1 MPFFARRHRAVR
13 PLGLL
18 LATLGG
24 GLSLPVQ
31 ALPPAP
37 AKPTRE
43 DDKSAA
49 KAHAKQYRKERRGER
64 RGRKAGERAPAGRGA
79 GAGKAGT
86 RPVPKKRGP
95 TKGKGSPGT
104 KR

>member
-37 AKPTRE
+37 A
-43 DDKSAA
+43 DV
-49 KAHAKQYRKERRGER
+49 
-64 RGRKAGERAPAGRGA
+64 PAA
-79 GAGKAGT
+79 GAETPPATPAEDGVVIPG
-86 RPVPKKRGP
+86 RPVRITVPP
-95 TKGKGSPGT
+95 YNPAHPPVPLHQPAPLPDDSPRPVTLPSREG
-104 KR
+104 